1 MASTPKIDVVF
12 NFYESMNPSP
22 NYPTFIEGWKKMS
35 AFVNNLDHY
44 YCTQLH
50 KNTNPCGKIDLRCY
64 FFFGFFLDVV
74 YTMTGGVH
82 YFLVFFFSQRCWL
95 MMYIFFWQRW
105 FFFTMTDID
114 VHWNIFF
121 WQKCCFSPWLVM
133 YIFFCTL

>member
-82 YFLVFFFSQRCWL
+82 YFLVFFFSQRC
-95 MMYIFFWQRW
+95 
-105 FFFTMTDID
+105 
-114 VHWNIFF
+114 
-121 WQKCCFSPWLVM
+121 
-133 YIFFCTL
+133 